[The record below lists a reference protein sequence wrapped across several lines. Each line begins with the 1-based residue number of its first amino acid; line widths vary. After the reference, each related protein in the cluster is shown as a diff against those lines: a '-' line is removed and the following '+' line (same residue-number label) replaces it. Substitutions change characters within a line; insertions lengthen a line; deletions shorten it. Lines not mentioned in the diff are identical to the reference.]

1 MAVSARAGTRRQR
14 ASLGR
19 VAQRVLAWEGAPAH
33 THVDITLLSEIDPL
47 PGESAVQLTERARRE
62 ITVAL
67 AAS

>member
-1 MAVSARAGTRRQR
+1 VRVIIVRSPADLVPKGWSWWRAPQFP
-14 ASLGR
+14 S
-19 VAQRVLAWEGAPAH
+19 
-33 THVDITLLSEIDPL
+33 HVDITLHSEIDPL